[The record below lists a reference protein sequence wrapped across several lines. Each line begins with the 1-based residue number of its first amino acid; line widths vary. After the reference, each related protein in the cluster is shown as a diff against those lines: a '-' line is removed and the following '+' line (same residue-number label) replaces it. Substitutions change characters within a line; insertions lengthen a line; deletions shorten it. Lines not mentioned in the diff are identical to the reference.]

1 MNVWF
6 GFNEGTF
13 KCSFKGSLKGSMR
26 LPLKV
31 QASGLH
37 LSAMVGSK
45 AWMPVRRKAFN
56 VSHKP
61 QPPSLML
68 NKYLICEYFV

>member
-13 KCSFKGSLKGSMR
+13 KGSFKRSLKGSMR

-31 QASGLH
+31 QVSGLH
-37 LSAMVGSK
+37 LSGMVGSK

-56 VSHKP
+56 VSHKAP
-61 QPPSLML
+61 TTKL
-68 NKYLICEYFV
+68 NAE